1 MGTTS
6 VLKEFITPFK
16 LVQSEN
22 SKEKKYKLTTNQ
34 LEGVI
39 AKSLVDQEKQLKT
52 ALTPLLPLWPQN

>member
-1 MGTTS
+1 M
-6 VLKEFITPFK
+6 
-16 LVQSEN
+16 QSEN

-52 ALTPLLPLWPQN
+52 ALTPLLPLWPQNWFPFPTFSATLI